1 MHIVVDDYVSEAAL
15 QGTIVFTWSL
25 LILKCLECYNVFELG
40 IDSIYSQD
48 QGPDMKT
55 WRRDLILVK
64 TKNLDTLSF
73 VAVKMWVP
81 SKNFS

>member
-1 MHIVVDDYVSEAAL
+1 MHIVVEHYVSEAAL

-48 QGPDMKT
+48 QGPDMESLGKKT
-55 WRRDLILVK
+55 
-64 TKNLDTLSF
+64 
-73 VAVKMWVP
+73 
-81 SKNFS
+81 